1 MNTENDPFSVNNPY
15 RVSSAELAKDD
26 LVDPAAALQA
36 RRGSSGFAV
45 VAIAMFVLTLIAG
58 GLLLLLVIQFASV
71 HFSNLPLGPSI
82 VSIEPI
88 VALPGW
94 LAMLAVPV
102 GQMICYRVPDAV
114 VSKAMLAG
122 CLLGYLATLAVLV
135 LAVLGSFVLALQE
148 SPLIMM
154 VVVVIGAII
163 AYCAPMVSQLFFVS
177 HVRLLAK
184 RVGAGEAASWAFL
197 ARVGLIAAP
206 ILLFVVAGLSS
217 LVNDGDAAIGVILAA
232 LSLSSLAIGA
242 GAMFVYGLSCW
253 KLYRYLAN
261 AST

>member
-15 RVSSAELAKDD
+15 RVSSAELTKDD
-26 LVDPAAALQA
+26 LVDSAAALQA

-58 GLLLLLVIQFASV
+58 GLLLLIVIQFASK
-71 HFSNLPLGPSI
+71 HFSNLPLGSSI

-135 LAVLGSFVLALQE
+135 LAVLGSFALALE
-148 SPLIMM
+148 GSPLITM
-154 VVVVIGAII
+154 VVVIGAII

-206 ILLFVVAGLSS
+206 ILMFVVAGLSS
-217 LVNDGDAAIGVILAA
+217 LVNGGDAAIGVILAA